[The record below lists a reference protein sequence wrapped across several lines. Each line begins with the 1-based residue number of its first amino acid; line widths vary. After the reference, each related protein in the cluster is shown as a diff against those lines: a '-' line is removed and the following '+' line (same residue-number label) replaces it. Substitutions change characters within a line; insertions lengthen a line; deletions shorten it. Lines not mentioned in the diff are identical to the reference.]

1 MKGSLPEPP
10 LLIITDP
17 PAPPRTI
24 ENVVAEALEAGCRWL
39 MYRDKNKS
47 AQEFAAAAEVL
58 YKLCNRYEAIFCTN
72 GNIEIADSYLGCSV
86 HVQSGSEVYKARR
99 RIKPPALIGVSCH
112 SIAEGLKAEKA
123 GADYIT
129 LSPIFETGS
138 KPGYGPLLGSVA
150 LKDAAQQIGIPII
163 ALAGITSSNAA
174 ECMRN
179 GASGVAVMGGV
190 MKAAEPGLE
199 VAALIEEIMG

>member
-1 MKGSLPEPP
+1 VKGSLPEPP

-24 ENVVAEALEAGCRWL
+24 ENVVAEALEAGCRWF
-39 MYRDKNKS
+39 MYRDKNQSTK
-47 AQEFAAAAEVL
+47 EFAATAAVL
-58 YKLCNRYEAIFCTN
+58 SKLCNQYEAILCIN
-72 GNIEIADSYLGCSV
+72 GNTEIADSYLGCGA
-86 HVQSGSEVYKARR
+86 HVQSGKEVYRVRR
-99 RIKPPALIGVSCH
+99 RIKRSGLIGVSCH

-129 LSPIFETGS
+129 LSPIFETAS
-138 KPGYGPLLGSVA
+138 KPGYGPLLGAVV
-150 LKDAAQQIGIPII
+150 LKEAAKQIGIPII

-174 ECMRN
+174 ECIRN

-190 MKAAEPGLE
+190 MKATEPGLE
-199 VAALIEEIMG
+199 VAALIKEIMV